1 MMQNSIRTSY
11 APMAQ
16 RSTARVIRELPSSA
30 VPKGRFGTLRR
41 SKMCALATLS
51 SIERRILDSSD
62 VDRKDDD
69 ALDVLV
75 DYLGLSSL
83 PTPTKLPFF
92 SSFPLS

>member
-1 MMQNSIRTSY
+1 
-11 APMAQ
+11 
-16 RSTARVIRELPSSA
+16 
-30 VPKGRFGTLRR
+30 
-41 SKMCALATLS
+41 MCALATLS